1 MSDCET
7 LTRSPYYLR
16 QAGNAGRRSPA
27 KQGDGVSPAFPL
39 GKQNKDLKQKE
50 RFILPEFSS
59 VEFAAFS
66 KLSLRN
72 PAFGSVGHAAVMYYR
87 KCFATLRRRTSAA
100 DAVKSALL
108 KGRQSW
114 NNIGRT

>member
-1 MSDCET
+1 MSNCVT
-7 LTRSPYYLR
+7 LTRPPCYLR
-16 QAGNAGRRSPA
+16 QAGNPGRRSRS

-72 PAFGSVGHAAVMYYR
+72 HAFGSVGHASVVYHR
-87 KCFATLRRRTSAA
+87 KCFAILQA
-100 DAVKSALL
+100 DKRSRC
-108 KGRQSW
+108 GE
-114 NNIGRT
+114 IGAPER